1 MGLNSTGTAHDFGQL
16 GSAYIAVAITDL
28 TPPDGMVITAI
39 TMVGDNVEFDKL
51 TVDTSKNSLVY
62 GGTESN
68 NAYFGI
74 GNANPGGNSE
84 AVVADGT
91 PKFPAGL
98 TMYGRWTTVSL
109 RTTNPTGGIICYFGY

>member
-74 GNANPGGNSE
+74 GNANTGGNSE

-109 RTTNPTGGIICYFGY
+109 RTTNPAGGIICYFGY

>member
-39 TMVGDNVEFDKL
+39 TMVGDSVEFDKL
-51 TVDTSKNSLVY
+51 TDDTSKNSLVY

-74 GNANPGGNSE
+74 GNANTGGNSE
-84 AVVADGT
+84 AVVTDGT